1 MLDELSDDDELKV
14 ADFYDA
20 SDRDNVN
27 HQRALAQKNKAI
39 IKLGRAS
46 ALKSKEISILKG

>member
-14 ADFYDA
+14 ADFDDA